1 MEKPPRPQLDRAAWV
16 QAALDTLADEGV
28 TGIRVEVLAKRL
40 HVTKGSFYWHFKDRQ
55 DLLAGVLDV
64 WKEGRIRDIIK
75 QTRPEPG
82 KEQAQLFHVIDVY
95 SASRNKKGILIEL
108 AMREWARR
116 DSLAA
121 ATVEEVDAWRLRCAR
136 ELFLAIGLPLHEAS
150 TRSML
155 LYAYVFGVSMM
166 NCEKFD
172 GDIARM
178 KADILE
184 LTAKHKRTT
193 YDRIRYWVSVKGE
206 TALKAEFYSLSN
218 RLLKV
223 CKYENFQTMEGRP
236 RPTRLVMEDALK
248 AGNVSVLEYNSM
260 KLRDLPDKIFTK
272 DYLKKL
278 D

>member
-1 MEKPPRPQLDRAAWV
+1 M
-16 QAALDTLADEGV
+16 

-55 DLLAGVLDV
+55 DLLAGVLET

-136 ELFLAIGLPLHEAS
+136 ELFLACGVPMEEAS
-150 TRSML
+150 SRCML
-155 LYAYVFGVSMM
+155 LYAYVFGVSLM
-166 NCEKFD
+166 NYEKFD
-172 GDIARM
+172 SDVLRLIDAFRAKGLLVTGVVITRYGGQAA
-178 KADILE
+178 AD
-184 LTAKHKRTT
+184 AFSH
-193 YDRIRYWVSVKGE
+193 
-206 TALKAEFYSLSN
+206 AA
-218 RLLKV
+218 
-223 CKYENFQTMEGRP
+223 
-236 RPTRLVMEDALK
+236 
-248 AGNVSVLEYNSM
+248 
-260 KLRDLPDKIFTK
+260 
-272 DYLKKL
+272 
-278 D
+278 

>member
-1 MEKPPRPQLDRAAWV
+1 MEKTPRPQLDRAAWI

-55 DLLAGVLDV
+55 DLLAGVLDT
-64 WKEGRIRDIIK
+64 WKDGRIRDIIK

-82 KEQAQLFHVIDVY
+82 KEEAQIFHVIDVY

-116 DSLAA
+116 DAQAA

-178 KADILE
+178 KSDIL
-184 LTAKHKRTT
+184 
-193 YDRIRYWVSVKGE
+193 
-206 TALKAEFYSLSN
+206 
-218 RLLKV
+218 
-223 CKYENFQTMEGRP
+223 
-236 RPTRLVMEDALK
+236 
-248 AGNVSVLEYNSM
+248 
-260 KLRDLPDKIFTK
+260 KLIAIPAATPA
-272 DYLKKL
+272 
-278 D
+278 

>member
-1 MEKPPRPQLDRAAWV
+1 MNTAPPPSAAAPTRSPRLSAADWAQV
-16 QAALDTLADEGV
+16 ALDVIAEQGVAAVAVEPLA
-28 TGIRVEVLAKRL
+28 RRL
-40 HVTKGSFYWHFKDRQ
+40 GVTKGSFYWHFTDRR
-55 DLLAGVLDV
+55 DLLMAVLTH

-184 LTAKHKRTT
+184 L
-193 YDRIRYWVSVKGE
+193 I
-206 TALKAEFYSLSN
+206 ALPARS
-218 RLLKV
+218 
-223 CKYENFQTMEGRP
+223 
-236 RPTRLVMEDALK
+236 A
-248 AGNVSVLEYNSM
+248 A
-260 KLRDLPDKIFTK
+260 
-272 DYLKKL
+272 
-278 D
+278 

>member
-1 MEKPPRPQLDRAAWV
+1 MEKPPRPQLDRAAWI

-55 DLLAGVLDV
+55 DLLAGVLDT
-64 WKEGRIRDIIK
+64 WKDGRIRDIVK

-82 KEQAQLFHVIDVY
+82 KEEAQIFHVIDVY

-116 DSLAA
+116 DAQAA

-136 ELFLAIGLPLHEAS
+136 ELFLAIGQPLHEAS

-178 KADILE
+178 KSDIL
-184 LTAKHKRTT
+184 
-193 YDRIRYWVSVKGE
+193 
-206 TALKAEFYSLSN
+206 
-218 RLLKV
+218 
-223 CKYENFQTMEGRP
+223 
-236 RPTRLVMEDALK
+236 
-248 AGNVSVLEYNSM
+248 
-260 KLRDLPDKIFTK
+260 KLIAIPAATPA
-272 DYLKKL
+272 
-278 D
+278 

>member
-1 MEKPPRPQLDRAAWV
+1 MEKTPRPQLDRAAWV
-16 QAALDTLADEGV
+16 QAALDILADEGV

-55 DLLAGVLDV
+55 DLLAGVLDI
-64 WKEGRIRDIIK
+64 WKDGRIRDIVK

-95 SASRNKKGILIEL
+95 STSRNKKGILIEL

-116 DSLAA
+116 DPLAA

-172 GDIARM
+172 GDISRM

-184 LTAKHKRTT
+184 LIALPAKAA
-193 YDRIRYWVSVKGE
+193 V
-206 TALKAEFYSLSN
+206 
-218 RLLKV
+218 
-223 CKYENFQTMEGRP
+223 
-236 RPTRLVMEDALK
+236 
-248 AGNVSVLEYNSM
+248 
-260 KLRDLPDKIFTK
+260 
-272 DYLKKL
+272 
-278 D
+278 

>member
-1 MEKPPRPQLDRAAWV
+1 MEKTPRPQLDRAAWI

-55 DLLAGVLDV
+55 DLLAGVLDT
-64 WKEGRIRDIIK
+64 WKDGRIRDIVK

-82 KEQAQLFHVIDVY
+82 KEEAQIFHVIDVY

-116 DSLAA
+116 DAQAA

-178 KADILE
+178 KSDILK
-184 LTAKHKRTT
+184 LIAIPAAT
-193 YDRIRYWVSVKGE
+193 
-206 TALKAEFYSLSN
+206 
-218 RLLKV
+218 
-223 CKYENFQTMEGRP
+223 P
-236 RPTRLVMEDALK
+236 R
-248 AGNVSVLEYNSM
+248 
-260 KLRDLPDKIFTK
+260 
-272 DYLKKL
+272 
-278 D
+278 

>member
-1 MEKPPRPQLDRAAWV
+1 MRMEKPARPQLDRAAWT

-55 DLLAGVLDV
+55 DLLAGVLET
-64 WKEGRIRDIIK
+64 WKDGRIRDIIK

-82 KEQAQLFHVIDVY
+82 KAEAQIFHVIDVY

-116 DSLAA
+116 DAQAA

-136 ELFLAIGLPLHEAS
+136 ELFLAIGQPLHEAS

-178 KADILE
+178 KSDILN
-184 LTAKHKRTT
+184 LIAIPAAT
-193 YDRIRYWVSVKGE
+193 
-206 TALKAEFYSLSN
+206 
-218 RLLKV
+218 
-223 CKYENFQTMEGRP
+223 P
-236 RPTRLVMEDALK
+236 R
-248 AGNVSVLEYNSM
+248 
-260 KLRDLPDKIFTK
+260 
-272 DYLKKL
+272 
-278 D
+278 

>member
-1 MEKPPRPQLDRAAWV
+1 MEKPPRAQLDRSAWI
-16 QAALDTLADEGV
+16 QAAFGTLADEGV
-28 TGIRVEVLAKRL
+28 SGVRVETLARRL
-40 HVTKGSFYWHFKDRQ
+40 NVTKGSFYWHFKDRQ
-55 DLLAGVLDV
+55 DLLAGVLET
-64 WKEGRIRDIIK
+64 WKDGRIRDIIK

-82 KEQAQLFHVIDVY
+82 KEEAQIFHVIDVY

-116 DSLAA
+116 DAQAA

-178 KADILE
+178 KSDIL
-184 LTAKHKRTT
+184 
-193 YDRIRYWVSVKGE
+193 
-206 TALKAEFYSLSN
+206 
-218 RLLKV
+218 
-223 CKYENFQTMEGRP
+223 
-236 RPTRLVMEDALK
+236 
-248 AGNVSVLEYNSM
+248 
-260 KLRDLPDKIFTK
+260 KLIAIPAVIPA
-272 DYLKKL
+272 
-278 D
+278 

>member
-1 MEKPPRPQLDRAAWV
+1 MEKTPRPQLDRAAWI

-55 DLLAGVLDV
+55 DLLAGVLDT
-64 WKEGRIRDIIK
+64 WKDGRIRDIVK

-82 KEQAQLFHVIDVY
+82 KEEAQIFHVIDVY

-116 DSLAA
+116 DAQAA

-178 KADILE
+178 KSDILK
-184 LTAKHKRTT
+184 LIA
-193 YDRIRYWVSVKGE
+193 IP
-206 TALKAEFYSLSN
+206 A
-218 RLLKV
+218 
-223 CKYENFQTMEGRP
+223 
-236 RPTRLVMEDALK
+236 PTP
-248 AGNVSVLEYNSM
+248 G
-260 KLRDLPDKIFTK
+260 
-272 DYLKKL
+272 
-278 D
+278 

>member
-55 DLLAGVLDV
+55 DLLAGVLET
-64 WKEGRIRDIIK
+64 WKDGRIRDIIK

-82 KEQAQLFHVIDVY
+82 KEEAQIFHVIDVY

-116 DSLAA
+116 DAQAA

-178 KADILE
+178 KSDIL
-184 LTAKHKRTT
+184 
-193 YDRIRYWVSVKGE
+193 
-206 TALKAEFYSLSN
+206 
-218 RLLKV
+218 
-223 CKYENFQTMEGRP
+223 
-236 RPTRLVMEDALK
+236 
-248 AGNVSVLEYNSM
+248 
-260 KLRDLPDKIFTK
+260 KLIAIPAATPA
-272 DYLKKL
+272 
-278 D
+278 

>member
-1 MEKPPRPQLDRAAWV
+1 MEKTPRPQLDRAAWT
-16 QAALDTLADEGV
+16 QAARDTLADEGV

-55 DLLAGVLDV
+55 DLLAGVLET
-64 WKEGRIRDIIK
+64 WKDGRIRDIIK

-82 KEQAQLFHVIDVY
+82 KEEAQIFHVIDVY

-116 DSLAA
+116 DAQAA

-178 KADILE
+178 KSDIL
-184 LTAKHKRTT
+184 
-193 YDRIRYWVSVKGE
+193 
-206 TALKAEFYSLSN
+206 
-218 RLLKV
+218 
-223 CKYENFQTMEGRP
+223 
-236 RPTRLVMEDALK
+236 
-248 AGNVSVLEYNSM
+248 
-260 KLRDLPDKIFTK
+260 KLIAIPAVIPA
-272 DYLKKL
+272 
-278 D
+278 

>member
-1 MEKPPRPQLDRAAWV
+1 MEKTPRPQLDRAAWI

-55 DLLAGVLDV
+55 DLLAGVLDT
-64 WKEGRIRDIIK
+64 WKDGRIRDIIK

-82 KEQAQLFHVIDVY
+82 KEEAQIFHVIDVY

-116 DSLAA
+116 DAPAA

-178 KADILE
+178 KSDIL
-184 LTAKHKRTT
+184 
-193 YDRIRYWVSVKGE
+193 
-206 TALKAEFYSLSN
+206 
-218 RLLKV
+218 
-223 CKYENFQTMEGRP
+223 
-236 RPTRLVMEDALK
+236 
-248 AGNVSVLEYNSM
+248 
-260 KLRDLPDKIFTK
+260 KLIAIPAATPA
-272 DYLKKL
+272 
-278 D
+278 

>member
-1 MEKPPRPQLDRAAWV
+1 MRMEKPARPQLDRAAWT

-55 DLLAGVLDV
+55 DLLAGVLET
-64 WKEGRIRDIIK
+64 WKDGRIRDIIK

-82 KEQAQLFHVIDVY
+82 KAEARIFHVIDVY

-116 DSLAA
+116 DAQAA

-178 KADILE
+178 KSDILN
-184 LTAKHKRTT
+184 LIAIPAAT
-193 YDRIRYWVSVKGE
+193 
-206 TALKAEFYSLSN
+206 
-218 RLLKV
+218 
-223 CKYENFQTMEGRP
+223 P
-236 RPTRLVMEDALK
+236 R
-248 AGNVSVLEYNSM
+248 
-260 KLRDLPDKIFTK
+260 
-272 DYLKKL
+272 
-278 D
+278 

>member
-64 WKEGRIRDIIK
+64 WKDGRIRDLIK

-184 LTAKHKRTT
+184 L
-193 YDRIRYWVSVKGE
+193 I
-206 TALKAEFYSLSN
+206 ALPARS
-218 RLLKV
+218 
-223 CKYENFQTMEGRP
+223 
-236 RPTRLVMEDALK
+236 A
-248 AGNVSVLEYNSM
+248 A
-260 KLRDLPDKIFTK
+260 
-272 DYLKKL
+272 
-278 D
+278 

>member
-1 MEKPPRPQLDRAAWV
+1 MEKPPRPQLDRAAWT

-55 DLLAGVLDV
+55 DLLAGVLET
-64 WKEGRIRDIIK
+64 WKDGRIRDIIK

-82 KEQAQLFHVIDVY
+82 KVEAQIFHVIDVY

-116 DSLAA
+116 DAQAA

-178 KADILE
+178 KSDILN
-184 LTAKHKRTT
+184 LIAIPAAT
-193 YDRIRYWVSVKGE
+193 
-206 TALKAEFYSLSN
+206 
-218 RLLKV
+218 
-223 CKYENFQTMEGRP
+223 P
-236 RPTRLVMEDALK
+236 R
-248 AGNVSVLEYNSM
+248 
-260 KLRDLPDKIFTK
+260 
-272 DYLKKL
+272 
-278 D
+278 

>member
-1 MEKPPRPQLDRAAWV
+1 MEKTPRHQLDRAAWI

-55 DLLAGVLDV
+55 DLLAGVLDT
-64 WKEGRIRDIIK
+64 WKDGRIRDIIK

-82 KEQAQLFHVIDVY
+82 KEEAQIFHVIDVY

-116 DSLAA
+116 DAQAA

-178 KADILE
+178 KSDIL
-184 LTAKHKRTT
+184 
-193 YDRIRYWVSVKGE
+193 
-206 TALKAEFYSLSN
+206 
-218 RLLKV
+218 
-223 CKYENFQTMEGRP
+223 
-236 RPTRLVMEDALK
+236 
-248 AGNVSVLEYNSM
+248 
-260 KLRDLPDKIFTK
+260 KLIAIPAATPA
-272 DYLKKL
+272 
-278 D
+278 

>member
-1 MEKPPRPQLDRAAWV
+1 MEKPPRPQLDRAAWT

-55 DLLAGVLDV
+55 DLLAGVLET
-64 WKEGRIRDIIK
+64 WKDGRIRDIIK

-82 KEQAQLFHVIDVY
+82 KEEAQIFHVIDVY

-116 DSLAA
+116 DAQAA

-178 KADILE
+178 KSDIL
-184 LTAKHKRTT
+184 
-193 YDRIRYWVSVKGE
+193 
-206 TALKAEFYSLSN
+206 
-218 RLLKV
+218 
-223 CKYENFQTMEGRP
+223 
-236 RPTRLVMEDALK
+236 
-248 AGNVSVLEYNSM
+248 
-260 KLRDLPDKIFTK
+260 KLIAIPAVIPA
-272 DYLKKL
+272 
-278 D
+278 

>member
-1 MEKPPRPQLDRAAWV
+1 MVLKASILMRMEKTPRPQLDRAAWT

-55 DLLAGVLDV
+55 DLLAGVLET
-64 WKEGRIRDIIK
+64 WKDGRIRDIVK

-82 KEQAQLFHVIDVY
+82 KEEAQIFHVIDVY

-116 DSLAA
+116 DAQAA

-178 KADILE
+178 KSDILK
-184 LTAKHKRTT
+184 LIAIPAAT
-193 YDRIRYWVSVKGE
+193 
-206 TALKAEFYSLSN
+206 
-218 RLLKV
+218 
-223 CKYENFQTMEGRP
+223 P
-236 RPTRLVMEDALK
+236 R
-248 AGNVSVLEYNSM
+248 
-260 KLRDLPDKIFTK
+260 
-272 DYLKKL
+272 
-278 D
+278 

>member
-1 MEKPPRPQLDRAAWV
+1 MEKPARPQLDRAAWT

-55 DLLAGVLDV
+55 DLLAGVLET
-64 WKEGRIRDIIK
+64 WKDGRIRDIIK

-82 KEQAQLFHVIDVY
+82 KEEAQIFHVIDVY

-116 DSLAA
+116 DAQAA

-178 KADILE
+178 KSDILN
-184 LTAKHKRTT
+184 LIAIPAAT
-193 YDRIRYWVSVKGE
+193 
-206 TALKAEFYSLSN
+206 
-218 RLLKV
+218 
-223 CKYENFQTMEGRP
+223 P
-236 RPTRLVMEDALK
+236 R
-248 AGNVSVLEYNSM
+248 
-260 KLRDLPDKIFTK
+260 
-272 DYLKKL
+272 
-278 D
+278 

>member
-1 MEKPPRPQLDRAAWV
+1 MEKTPRHQLDRAAWI

-55 DLLAGVLDV
+55 DLLAGVLDT
-64 WKEGRIRDIIK
+64 WKDGRIRDIIK

-82 KEQAQLFHVIDVY
+82 KEEAQIFHVIDVY

-116 DSLAA
+116 DAQAA

-136 ELFLAIGLPLHEAS
+136 ELFLAIGQPLHEAS

-178 KADILE
+178 KSDIL
-184 LTAKHKRTT
+184 
-193 YDRIRYWVSVKGE
+193 
-206 TALKAEFYSLSN
+206 
-218 RLLKV
+218 
-223 CKYENFQTMEGRP
+223 
-236 RPTRLVMEDALK
+236 
-248 AGNVSVLEYNSM
+248 
-260 KLRDLPDKIFTK
+260 KLIAIPAATPA
-272 DYLKKL
+272 
-278 D
+278 

>member
-1 MEKPPRPQLDRAAWV
+1 MEKLPRPQLDRAAWT

-55 DLLAGVLDV
+55 DLLAGVLET
-64 WKEGRIRDIIK
+64 WKDGRIRDIIK

-82 KEQAQLFHVIDVY
+82 KEEAQIFHVIDVY

-116 DSLAA
+116 DAQAA

-178 KADILE
+178 KSDIL
-184 LTAKHKRTT
+184 
-193 YDRIRYWVSVKGE
+193 
-206 TALKAEFYSLSN
+206 
-218 RLLKV
+218 
-223 CKYENFQTMEGRP
+223 
-236 RPTRLVMEDALK
+236 
-248 AGNVSVLEYNSM
+248 
-260 KLRDLPDKIFTK
+260 KLIAIPAVIPA
-272 DYLKKL
+272 
-278 D
+278 

>member
-1 MEKPPRPQLDRAAWV
+1 MRMEKPARPQLDRAAWT

-55 DLLAGVLDV
+55 DLLAGVLET
-64 WKEGRIRDIIK
+64 WKDGRIRDIIK

-116 DSLAA
+116 DAQAA

-178 KADILE
+178 KSDILN
-184 LTAKHKRTT
+184 LIAIPAAT
-193 YDRIRYWVSVKGE
+193 
-206 TALKAEFYSLSN
+206 
-218 RLLKV
+218 
-223 CKYENFQTMEGRP
+223 P
-236 RPTRLVMEDALK
+236 R
-248 AGNVSVLEYNSM
+248 
-260 KLRDLPDKIFTK
+260 
-272 DYLKKL
+272 
-278 D
+278 

>member
-1 MEKPPRPQLDRAAWV
+1 MEKPPRPQLDRAAWT

-55 DLLAGVLDV
+55 DLLAGVLET
-64 WKEGRIRDIIK
+64 WKDGRIRDIIK

-82 KEQAQLFHVIDVY
+82 KEEAQIFHVIDVY

-116 DSLAA
+116 DAQAA

-178 KADILE
+178 KSDIL
-184 LTAKHKRTT
+184 
-193 YDRIRYWVSVKGE
+193 
-206 TALKAEFYSLSN
+206 
-218 RLLKV
+218 
-223 CKYENFQTMEGRP
+223 
-236 RPTRLVMEDALK
+236 
-248 AGNVSVLEYNSM
+248 
-260 KLRDLPDKIFTK
+260 KLIAIPAATLA
-272 DYLKKL
+272 
-278 D
+278 

>member
-136 ELFLAIGLPLHEAS
+136 ELFLAIGLPLREAS

-184 LTAKHKRTT
+184 
-193 YDRIRYWVSVKGE
+193 II
-206 TALKAEFYSLSN
+206 ALPARS
-218 RLLKV
+218 
-223 CKYENFQTMEGRP
+223 
-236 RPTRLVMEDALK
+236 A
-248 AGNVSVLEYNSM
+248 A
-260 KLRDLPDKIFTK
+260 
-272 DYLKKL
+272 
-278 D
+278 